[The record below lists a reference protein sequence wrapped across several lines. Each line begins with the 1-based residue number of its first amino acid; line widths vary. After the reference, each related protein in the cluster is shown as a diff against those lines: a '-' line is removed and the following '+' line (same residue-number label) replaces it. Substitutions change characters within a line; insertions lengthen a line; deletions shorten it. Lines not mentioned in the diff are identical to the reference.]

1 MRHLAKED
9 AMPAAQPEQAVDDPR
24 VLAVITE
31 ALRSLQFGAVEI
43 TVHNG
48 QVVQVERKEKFRFSP
63 NGRPS

>member
-1 MRHLAKED
+1 MEHT
-9 AMPAAQPEQAVDDPR
+9 MPAAQLDQAVVDDPR

-48 QVVQVERKEKFRFSP
+48 QVVQVERKEKFRFVP
-63 NGRPS
+63 NGRSS

>member
-1 MRHLAKED
+1 
-9 AMPAAQPEQAVDDPR
+9 MPAAQPEQAVDDPR

-48 QVVQVERKEKFRFSP
+48 QVVQVERKEKFRFTPS
-63 NGRPS
+63 GRTS

>member
-1 MRHLAKED
+1 
-9 AMPAAQPEQAVDDPR
+9 MPAAQLDQAVVDDPR

-48 QVVQVERKEKFRFSP
+48 QVVQVERKEKFRFVP
-63 NGRPS
+63 NGRSS